1 MTRNKLHLFSPTFE
15 FLVYLRLLNGPQE
28 LRFDSDERMMTY
40 LVNNLETIVPSF
52 RRFLSLRL
60 HSRRE
65 VKNYLKKKFRP
76 GLIKGEQEAFFQ
88 LLLDYLVEEKITN
101 SEEEFVAF
109 WIRSRSHNTPRSLYG
124 LKYELKQ
131 KGVDQK
137 IIDKVIE
144 ELMAAS
150 EYDELTALERLY
162 QRYRHKDK
170 EKFYQAARRHR
181 FSWETIKKLDQK
193 LSSL

>member
-1 MTRNKLHLFSPTFE
+1 MVRNKLHLFSPSFE
-15 FLVYLRLLNGPQE
+15 FLVYLRSLDEPQE
-28 LRFDSDERMMTY
+28 LRFDSDKRMVIY
-40 LVNNLETIVPSF
+40 LANNLETVVPSF

-76 GLIKGEQEAFFQ
+76 GLIKGEEEAFFQ

-109 WIRSRSHNTPRSLYG
+109 WVRSRLHNTPRSLYG
-124 LKYELKQ
+124 LKYELSQ
-131 KGVDQK
+131 KGVNPK
-137 IIDKVIE
+137 IVDKVIE
-144 ELMAAS
+144 ELMAAG

-162 QRYRHKDK
+162 QRYRRKGK